1 MTDCNEIKNTFPKV
15 TQEPPVNRYSLVVEN
30 AFPEGMALSS
40 DGMVVTGS
48 STTGTIYTAE
58 QSDSTL
64 VARSVAGANLPAAL
78 GMTVDANRLYFTS
91 GDNAQVGVYDLNTNQ
106 AVNVYTAPSPTAGD
120 STLLNDLVLVG
131 DYGYVT
137 DSYRPVLFRF
147 ATDGSAS
154 ELTPWLDLTDSP
166 IRYESGFN
174 LNGIDVTPGGEHL
187 IVMQSNTGK
196 LFRITV
202 ATQEITEINLDG
214 ENIQGGDGI
223 YLAENR
229 VYVALN
235 APGKVARVAMNAD
248 FSRGEV
254 TIVAEDL
261 QFPTAVAVDK
271 SVLYILNSQ
280 LDKRNAGQPAEL
292 PFVIT
297 TVSLTD

>member
-1 MTDCNEIKNTFPKV
+1 
-15 TQEPPVNRYSLVVEN
+15 
-30 AFPEGMALSS
+30 
-40 DGMVVTGS
+40 MV
-48 STTGTIYTAE
+48 
-58 QSDSTL
+58 
-64 VARSVAGANLPAAL
+64 P
-78 GMTVDANRLYFTS
+78 
-91 GDNAQVGVYDLNTNQ
+91 
-106 AVNVYTAPSPTAGD
+106 
-120 STLLNDLVLVG
+120 
-131 DYGYVT
+131 
-137 DSYRPVLFRF
+137 
-147 ATDGSAS
+147 AS

-174 LNGIDVTPGGEHL
+174 LNGIDATPGGEHL

-202 ATQEITEINLDG
+202 ATREITEINLDG

-223 YLAENR
+223 YLAGDQ

-235 APGKVARVAMNAD
+235 ALGKVARIAMSKD

-254 TIVAEDL
+254 TIAAEGL
-261 QFPTAVAVDK
+261 QFPTAVVVDK

-280 LDKRNAGQPAEL
+280 LDKLNTGQPAEL